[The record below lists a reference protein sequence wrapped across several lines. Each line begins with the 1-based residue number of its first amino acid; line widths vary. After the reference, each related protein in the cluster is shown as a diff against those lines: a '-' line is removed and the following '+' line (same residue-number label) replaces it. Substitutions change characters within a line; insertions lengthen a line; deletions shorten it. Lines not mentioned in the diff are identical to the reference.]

1 MNQTK
6 KRLSI
11 INLAISITD
20 IETIQLQVLKLGLL
34 RSDSKIQEIISML
47 QAENYAQA
55 QGLITTYIE
64 TPMEEILQR
73 SAQKDEDIQRQK
85 EQAIIEE
92 FDLFVEE
99 PEKEELPIQEINDLE
114 AFVDPVAEPKKLSA
128 EQVNYDT
135 LLNVDADDILPDNIE
150 LDLSHTKED
159 TFFDSV
165 TNRSIDEVFTQN
177 ISKDTFFD
185 DPQQILQEEIHKEE
199 IPLEETVEK
208 ISEEPVAQE
217 EVLIE
222 EAIIPDLTA
231 EQTNKPAQYKAISYI
246 DQKFQ
251 NALKQYPSIESSD
264 KKFFS
269 VVSLLHKVSLDGYNE
284 KDIEETIEK
293 IEELSLDNKAEA
305 SQLLLIIASTE
316 SKYAQFRLARALYKG
331 EILKKNLSE
340 SYTLINNLAVNDD
353 YPEAICDLGQ
363 FYEYGIGIDKDI
375 TKAKLL
381 YKQAMDLDI
390 KRAEAHYKRI
400 NKADRRLFSFFKK

>member
-34 RSDSKIQEIISML
+34 RSDNKIQEIISML

-55 QGLITTYIE
+55 QGLISTYIE

-73 SAQKDEDIQRQK
+73 SAQKDEDIQKQK

-99 PEKEELPIQEINDLE
+99 PEKEEKPVKEIDDLE
-114 AFVDPVAEPKKLSA
+114 AFVDPVAEPKKLST

-150 LDLSHTKED
+150 LDLSHTQED

-185 DPQQILQEEIHKEE
+185 DPQHIPKEE
-199 IPLEETVEK
+199 ISKEEVLTEETV
-208 ISEEPVAQE
+208 V
-217 EVLIE
+217 
-222 EAIIPDLTA
+222 PDLTG
-231 EQTNKPAQYKAISYI
+231 EQNNRLSPYKAISYI

-251 NALKQYPSIESSD
+251 NALKQYPPIESSD

-269 VVSLLHKVSLDGYNE
+269 VVSLLHKISLDGYNE
-284 KDIEETIEK
+284 EDIEKTIEK

-340 SYTLINNLAVNDD
+340 SYTLINSLAVNDD

-381 YKQAMDLDI
+381 YKQAMDLGI
-390 KRAEAHYKRI
+390 KRAEAHYQKL
-400 NKADRRLFSFFKK
+400 NKADGGLFSFFKK

>member
-55 QGLITTYIE
+55 QGLISTYIE

-73 SAQKDEDIQRQK
+73 SAQKDEDIQKQK

-99 PEKEELPIQEINDLE
+99 PEKEEEPVKEIDNLE
-114 AFVDPVAEPKKLSA
+114 AFVDPVAEPKKLST

-135 LLNVDADDILPDNIE
+135 LLNVDANDILPDNIE
-150 LDLSHTKED
+150 LDLSHTQED

-185 DPQQILQEEIHKEE
+185 DPQHIPKEE
-199 IPLEETVEK
+199 ISKEEVPTEKVSQK
-208 ISEEPVAQE
+208 ISEPIAQE
-217 EVLIE
+217 EVLTE
-222 EAIIPDLTA
+222 ETVVPDLTG
-231 EQTNKPAQYKAISYI
+231 EQNNRLSPYKAISYI

-251 NALKQYPSIESSD
+251 NALKQYPPIESSD

-269 VVSLLHKVSLDGYNE
+269 VVSLLHKISLDGYNE
-284 KDIEETIEK
+284 EDIEKTIEK

-340 SYTLINNLAVNDD
+340 SYTLINSLAVNDD

-381 YKQAMDLDI
+381 YKQAMDLGI
-390 KRAEAHYKRI
+390 KRAEAHYQKL
-400 NKADRRLFSFFKK
+400 NKADGGLFSFFKK

>member
-55 QGLITTYIE
+55 QGLISTYIE

-73 SAQKDEDIQRQK
+73 SAQKDEDIQKQK

-99 PEKEELPIQEINDLE
+99 PEKEEEPVKEIDNLE
-114 AFVDPVAEPKKLSA
+114 AFVDPVAEPKKLST

-135 LLNVDADDILPDNIE
+135 LLNVDANDILPDNIE
-150 LDLSHTKED
+150 LDLSHTQED

-185 DPQQILQEEIHKEE
+185 DPQQILEEEIHKEI
-199 IPLEETVEK
+199 IPLEEVSEK
-208 ISEEPVAQE
+208 IGEEPIVQE

-222 EAIIPDLTA
+222 EVVIPDLTA
-231 EQTNKPAQYKAISYI
+231 EQTNKPTPYKAISYI

-251 NALKQYPSIESSD
+251 NALKQYPPIESSD

-269 VVSLLHKVSLDGYNE
+269 VVSLLHKISLDGYNE
-284 KDIEETIEK
+284 EDIEKTIEK

-340 SYTLINNLAVNDD
+340 SYTLINSLAVNDD
-353 YPEAICDLGQ
+353 YPEAICDLGH
-363 FYEYGIGIDKDI
+363 FMN
-375 TKAKLL
+375 TV
-381 YKQAMDLDI
+381 
-390 KRAEAHYKRI
+390 
-400 NKADRRLFSFFKK
+400 